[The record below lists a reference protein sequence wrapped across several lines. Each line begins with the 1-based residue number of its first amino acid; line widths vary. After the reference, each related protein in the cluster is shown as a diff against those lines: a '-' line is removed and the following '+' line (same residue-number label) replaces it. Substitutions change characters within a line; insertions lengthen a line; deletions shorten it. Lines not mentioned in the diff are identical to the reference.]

1 LHGYDLPVSK
11 KAFLGFR
18 LDPDLKGELEEISG
32 KEERSISQICE
43 ILLRTGV
50 DAYKKE
56 GSKYFQRHV
65 GRGRKEQRDE

>member
-1 LHGYDLPVSK
+1 MICSVSK

-18 LDPDLKGELEEISG
+18 LDPDLKGQLEEMAD

-56 GSKYFQRHV
+56 GSKYFLRHI
-65 GRGRKEQRDE
+65 GRGHKQQLD

>member
-1 LHGYDLPVSK
+1 MSK

-18 LDPDLKGELEEISG
+18 LDPELKGQLEKMAD

-50 DAYKKE
+50 EGYNKE
-56 GSKYFQRHV
+56 GSKYFLRHV
-65 GRGRKEQRDE
+65 GRSHKQQEDE